1 MNKTLL
7 TCALLTA
14 SLTAGAQNGA
24 NIGMGGSEGN
34 YASLAEK
41 VAKIEKKN
49 DAFNVYFNYAAASRL
64 NETVS
69 LTSGIQALPT
79 SSCALK
85 SRVISAIISS
95 IVYVID

>member
-49 DAFNVYFNYAAASRL
+49 DASKL

-85 SRVISAIISS
+85 SKVI
-95 IVYVID
+95 